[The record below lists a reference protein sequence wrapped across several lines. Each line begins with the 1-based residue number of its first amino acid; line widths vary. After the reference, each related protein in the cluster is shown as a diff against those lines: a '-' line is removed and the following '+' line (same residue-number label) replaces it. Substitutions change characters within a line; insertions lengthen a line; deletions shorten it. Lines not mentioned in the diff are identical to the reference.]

1 MALSILILSYYMTMV
16 DDALQIIKKAK
27 KEENDNHL
35 KYAIK
40 LYREAATLL
49 MNSARVESPEIAGH
63 RKTQA
68 RSIFSIADILQ
79 MKLQSMEEKAKKS
92 NPMILSSETV
102 QENKIFSPVPA
113 NREPKNQADNT
124 NSKKPAEETDD
135 ILISNAKNSTE
146 DEEFLSAM
154 GIDNI
159 NIPET
164 SFEDVAGLDSVKD
177 EVKVKILLPL
187 IKKDLARMYDINA
200 GGGILMYGP
209 PGNGKTFIARA
220 IAHEAHAYFININPS
235 NLLNQWFGRFEKNIE
250 TLFKYASKHSPAVLF
265 FDEID
270 AITPKRS
277 KTNSSYMKRA
287 VPALLSEMDGIV
299 GRKNT
304 LLIIGATNN
313 PWDIDE
319 AFLRPGRFGERIYI
333 PPPDVVAREL
343 LFKMYLKNA
352 LHDEINYSYFSE
364 ITENFSAADIK
375 YICDK
380 AKENV
385 FKEVTKTNI
394 LRNIT
399 ENDILEVIQASKP
412 SVSNDLLAKYMQF
425 RDS

>member
-1 MALSILILSYYMTMV
+1 MDLSISILSYYMTMV

-135 ILISNAKNSTE
+135 ILISNTKNSTE
-146 DEEFLSAM
+146 DEEFLRAM

-299 GRKNT
+299 GRIHT

-352 LHDEINYSYFSE
+352 LHDEINYDYFSE

-412 SVSNDLLAKYMQF
+412 SVSNDLLAKYIQF

>member
-1 MALSILILSYYMTMV
+1 MDLSILILLYYMTMV

-135 ILISNAKNSTE
+135 ILISNTKNSTE
-146 DEEFLSAM
+146 DEEFLRAM

-299 GRKNT
+299 GRTNT

-333 PPPDVVAREL
+333 SPPDAVAREL

-352 LHDEINYSYFSE
+352 LHDEINYDYFSE

-412 SVSNDLLAKYMQF
+412 SVSNDLLAKYIQF

>member
-1 MALSILILSYYMTMV
+1 MDLSISILSYYMTMV

-135 ILISNAKNSTE
+135 ILISNTKNSTE
-146 DEEFLSAM
+146 DEEFLRAM

-299 GRKNT
+299 GRINT

-352 LHDEINYSYFSE
+352 LHDEINYDYFSE

-412 SVSNDLLAKYMQF
+412 SVSNDLLAKYIQF

>member
-1 MALSILILSYYMTMV
+1 MV

-113 NREPKNQADNT
+113 NREPKDLSDNT
-124 NSKKPAEETDD
+124 NSKKQAEETDD

-235 NLLNQWFGRFEKNIE
+235 NLLNQWFGRFENNIE

-352 LHDEINYSYFSE
+352 LHDEINYGYFSE

-412 SVSNDLLAKYMQF
+412 SVSNDLLAKYIQF